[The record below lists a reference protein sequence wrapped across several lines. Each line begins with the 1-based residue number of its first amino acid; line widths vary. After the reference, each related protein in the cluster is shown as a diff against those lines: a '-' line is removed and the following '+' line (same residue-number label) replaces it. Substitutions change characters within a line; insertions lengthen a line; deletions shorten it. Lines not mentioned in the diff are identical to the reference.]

1 MAKWAN
7 FSVLEQGP
15 NLVKISC
22 TKMLLISTYHFGD
35 SYATVVANKLAE
47 VSMVS
52 SDFVFSTIGN
62 NRILTAASKNT
73 TATATSSVNPDLHIA
88 YTNGVDTVYWVTDE
102 ISNMQVILGNG
113 VTFPTIVWVS
123 QQPV

>member
-7 FSVLEQGP
+7 SSVLEQGP
-15 NLVKISC
+15 NLVKTSC

-47 VSMVS
+47 VSMS
-52 SDFVFSTIGN
+52 SPDFVFSSIGN
-62 NRILTAASKNT
+62 NRVLTAAAKS
-73 TATATSSVNPDLHIA
+73 AVASATSSSDPDLHIA
-88 YTNGVDTVYWVTDE
+88 YTNGTDTVYWVTDE
-102 ISNMQVILGNG
+102 TSNDQVTSGNT
-113 VTFPTIVWVS
+113 VNFPSIIWVS